1 MEFVKVLYNGNGE
14 VSQNYTD
21 RDDVLITN
29 NFLNTSFGQPEDVVE
44 YFIVDE
50 NGIQLQQTYDSKDYY
65 TDGQIN
71 SGTTFSQIL
80 LDPER
85 DVKNNGFN
93 RGKTTIQYNFY
104 RNLFNSSYQKRYW
117 IKEISNSRLE
127 LKLTSQTISGDE
139 MSQGLQS
146 YQIYAAQKNYY
157 SDFYLNFGNNDL
169 VIAVNA
175 AYILDQNDNNY
186 LVIKLYEPLPLD
198 FDVKSTLWIV
208 DKLSESAAYEVDI
221 QIEAESQVEENK
233 LRGANF
239 RIDVSDKVGQ
249 TTPYYSYDSLF
260 SSPVSSSTQ
269 QLLSYYQDK
278 ALSINVNYASFDNF
292 IHFSSA
298 TERIN
303 NFTYKLNLLEKY
315 NRQIVSQS
323 VISGNNTVISSSI
336 QTIQNSIDNIIN
348 KFDIYEY
355 YLYYASESFS
365 WPKSTSTKPY
375 SLYSVTSSQVLN
387 WLGSANTLP
396 TTNGVSILYS
406 ASYYDSTNK
415 DILSA
420 AAVPQYLLDD
430 PSNQPYITFLD
441 MIGQHFDNI
450 WVYYKDV
457 SNRYNATNNPDTGI
471 SLDLVSDALKGLG
484 MQLYTNTNESDNVFY
499 SLFGYNQDGS
509 LLPPTGSE
517 KNITYVT
524 SSLSTLPYDQLSK
537 EVYKRLY
544 HNLPYLLKTKG
555 TERGVKALISCYGI
569 PESILFPMEFG
580 GYDRTKEIGVL
591 EWNKNKV
598 TVISS
603 SLELSQSV
611 LSPYS
616 TLQYYDN
623 DNRKNINDVEVGFSP
638 ANTINSNISSSLG
651 FFQIDQLIGN
661 PADQYSSSY
670 KPLDIYRDSYFT
682 TYNKDHSISEYI
694 RIIKFYN
701 NSLFKMIKDFVPARS
716 NVSTGIIIKPH
727 ILERSKYKRN
737 EPEVIFSDYSQSI
750 DTAFI
755 TASSANSYTIS
766 TATTGSYTTAI
777 GYIPFENT
785 FGAEKYTGEFQGTEF
800 NARSQSIFDQSEIS
814 NNALNSTMSITRPA
828 NFQNVS
834 NAVRSQKYL
843 DLDYSSNA
851 QVPVNFGIITQSI
864 AQAQI
869 NNFLTINDPNRPY
882 AQLQDFNYAIQ
893 RSTIPRYY
901 GSRVESAT
909 YNVYTKGDKAYG
921 NSPAIDHRTKKIAL
935 FTQIITSSLIP
946 NTVNARL
953 AYLVDNKSGLF
964 ELNQINNNWF
974 EVQNTFKSGK
984 TLTIKQFDN
993 KKYSNQKSTDG
1004 IKSIYESGYSYAPML
1019 YFNASKDN
1027 KIYFT
1032 SIDVGNYYMRA
1043 TNYSS
1048 PNNYITGSGL
1058 GLQYP
1063 LIPSGSNS
1071 TGSIY
1076 NLFDNEDIDDYS
1088 AYTPGDSS
1096 SLVYSKYV
1104 VPSAGNYNI
1113 NAQFRINITAS
1124 LTNDSAS
1131 FTLVIRKNGTTV
1143 GSQNVLFNSSGGG
1156 GGGSNPYAGNS
1167 FYVTW
1172 FDDAPIESGGG
1183 SGGSEA

>member
-14 VSQNYTD
+14 VSQDYTD

-50 NGIQLQQTYDSKDYY
+50 NGIQLRQTYDSKDYY
-65 TDGQIN
+65 TSGQIN
-71 SGTTFSQIL
+71 SGNTFSEIL

-85 DVKNNGFN
+85 DVKNNGFD

-127 LKLTSQTISGDE
+127 LKLTSQTLSGDE

-146 YQIYAAQKNYY
+146 YQIYASQKNYY

-175 AYILDQNDNNY
+175 AYILDQNNNNY

-221 QIEAESQVEENK
+221 QIEAESEVEENK

-323 VISGNNTVISSSI
+323 VISGNNEVISSSI

-375 SLYSVTSSQVLN
+375 SLYSVTSSQALN

-396 TTNGVSILYS
+396 STNGVSILYS

-415 DILSA
+415 DILSVT
-420 AAVPQYLLDD
+420 AVPQYLLDD

-537 EVYKRLY
+537 EIYKRLY

-611 LSPYS
+611 LSPYA
-616 TLQYYDN
+616 TLQYFDN

-670 KPLDIYRDSYFT
+670 KPLDTYRDSYFS

-777 GYIPFENT
+777 GYIPFEKT

-864 AQAQI
+864 AQAEI
-869 NNFLTINDPNRPY
+869 NNFATINDPNRPY
-882 AQLQDFNYAIQ
+882 AQLQDFNYMSQ

-901 GSRVESAT
+901 GSKVESAT
-909 YNVYTKGDKAYG
+909 YNVYTPGDTAYG

-935 FTQIITSSLIP
+935 FTQIITSSFFPGI
-946 NTVNARL
+946 VNSRL
-953 AYLVDNKSGLF
+953 AYLVDNTSGLF

-974 EVQNTFKSGK
+974 EIQNTFKSGK

-993 KKYSNQKSTDG
+993 KKYSNQKNTDG
-1004 IKSIYESGYSYAPML
+1004 IKTIYESGYSYEPIM
-1019 YFNASKDN
+1019 YFN
-1027 KIYFT
+1027 
-1032 SIDVGNYYMRA
+1032 
-1043 TNYSS
+1043 
-1048 PNNYITGSGL
+1048 TGSDKKVYFEYLSAVDTDTFVTNRGYGDL
-1058 GLQYP
+1058 PINEASRSISGSYNPINYP
-1063 LIPSGSNS
+1063 MIPSGSGN
-1071 TGSIY
+1071 TASIY
-1076 NLFDNEDIDDYS
+1076 NLFDTPQFDPTNGYS
-1088 AYTPGDSS
+1088 FGSTS
-1096 SLVYSKYV
+1096 SLTYSSYEV
-1104 VPSAGNYNI
+1104 TVPGNYNI
-1113 NAQFRINITAS
+1113 ISNFSIDYRVQNNNES
-1124 LTNDSAS
+1124 GS
-1131 FTLVIRKNGTTV
+1131 FTFQIWKNG
-1143 GSQNVLFNSSGGG
+1143 VLFGQETRTFSNAGSTTPVFVVAWNKRTGSVGGDFG
-1156 GGGSNPYAGNS
+1156 LLEP
-1167 FYVTW
+1167 
-1172 FDDAPIESGGG
+1172 
-1183 SGGSEA
+1183 